1 MDIYELK
8 IKIYLLKDIKV
19 NETQNYLAY
28 FIDSVLVKN
37 KQYAQMHEQN
47 TYKYYT
53 FDSLYPLAKNGIYKA
68 DNIYVFRIRTID
80 YKLAEYFSNNLSNNR
95 TNELQGLTTN
105 IKILKQHLIK
115 KIYTL
120 TPVIIKTENG
130 YWKNN
135 LSLNDFE
142 ERLKTNLIK
151 KYNNLFNCK
160 LDEDFQ
166 FYNYLKFKNKVP
178 VSRKYKNITLL
189 GDMLELEIAEN
200 DIAQKLAWLA
210 IGVSL
215 GELSARGYGMVNYQF
230 Y

>member
-68 DNIYVFRIRTID
+68 NNIYVFRIRTID

>member
-8 IKIYLLKDIKV
+8 IKIYLLKDIKI
-19 NETQNYLAY
+19 NEAQNYLAY

-37 KQYAQMHEQN
+37 KHYARMHEQN
-47 TYKYYT
+47 IYKYYT

-68 DNIYVFRIRTID
+68 DNIYTFRIRTID
-80 YKLAEYFSNNLSNNR
+80 YKLAEYFSNNLSDNR
-95 TNELQGLTTN
+95 TNELQGLTTE

-142 ERLKTNLIK
+142 ERLKINLIK

-160 LDEDFQ
+160 LDEDFR

-200 DIAQKLAWLA
+200 DTAKKLAWLA
-210 IGVSL
+210 VGVSL

>member
-1 MDIYELK
+1 MDIYEL
-8 IKIYLLKDIKV
+8 ILKDIKI
-19 NETQNYLAY
+19 NEAQNYLAY

-37 KQYAQMHEQN
+37 KHYARMHEQN
-47 TYKYYT
+47 IYKYYT

-68 DNIYVFRIRTID
+68 DNIYTFRIRTID
-80 YKLAEYFSNNLSNNR
+80 YKLAEYFSNNLSDNR
-95 TNELQGLTTN
+95 TNELQGLTSE

-142 ERLKTNLIK
+142 ERLKINLIK

-160 LDEDFQ
+160 LDEDFR

-200 DIAQKLAWLA
+200 DTAQKLAWLA
-210 IGVSL
+210 VGVSL

>member
-210 IGVSL
+210 IGASL

>member
-1 MDIYELK
+1 M
-8 IKIYLLKDIKV
+8 
-19 NETQNYLAY
+19 
-28 FIDSVLVKN
+28 
-37 KQYAQMHEQN
+37 
-47 TYKYYT
+47 
-53 FDSLYPLAKNGIYKA
+53 
-68 DNIYVFRIRTID
+68 
-80 YKLAEYFSNNLSNNR
+80 AEYFSDNLICNR
-95 TNELQGLTTN
+95 TNELQGLTTE

-135 LSLNDFE
+135 LCLNDFE
-142 ERLKTNLIK
+142 ERLKINLIK
-151 KYNNLFNCK
+151 KYNILFNCK

-166 FYNYLKFKNKVP
+166 FYYYLNFKNKVP

-200 DIAQKLAWLA
+200 ETAQKLAWLA
-210 IGVSL
+210 VGSGL
-215 GELSARGYGMVNYQF
+215 GEVNSRGFGMVNYQF